1 MRIIHGV
8 PNHYEEHSLWQ
19 WLPHRETLSFFIH
32 VCLQWQSLFTICF
45 TYIKQALD
53 QRESV
58 LLLVSYILV
67 LLLSPLSEDSRIGFP
82 EAIAYGQRVYHSTVG
97 SRSAIFLGYYL

>member
-1 MRIIHGV
+1 MHPEVRLSETPSAECRSPSTEHRA
-8 PNHYEEHSLWQ
+8 PNTVAERRTPRSAAA
-19 WLPHRETLSFFIH
+19 
-32 VCLQWQSLFTICF
+32 
-45 TYIKQALD
+45 YIKQALD

-97 SRSAIFLGYYL
+97 SRSANIVSLVLLKFCKL